1 MNARITL
8 SKTAIGIAAVGVLL
22 LGSAQVAPLGAAVA
36 AGIGIYQATLQEAKP
51 ITPEISTAELQDILA
66 KGSAVVFDARPY
78 AEYAISHI
86 PGALNAAARPGVSK
100 AQYVSDVAEVGRV
113 VNGDKT
119 KAIVLYCNGPFCP
132 KSKLLSEEL
141 KAAGYTNVRRY
152 QLGAPVW
159 RALAGTMQIE
169 PDGIKHV
176 FANDRTSWLV
186 DARDAQA
193 FAGGTVA
200 NARNIPLDQV
210 AASKGDGRLPMQ
222 DHNTRILVFGADGK
236 QARAVAAELA
246 KSAFHNVTFFDG
258 DVAAFQAAVSK

>member
-1 MNARITL
+1 MNARMTL
-8 SKTAIGIAAVGVLL
+8 SKTVIGIAAMGALVL
-22 LGSAQVAPLGAAVA
+22 GASQVAPLGAAVA
-36 AGIGIYQATLQEAKP
+36 AGISIYQATLQEQKN

-66 KGSAVVFDARPY
+66 NSSAVVFDARPY
-78 AEYAISHI
+78 TEYAISHI
-86 PGALNAAARPGVSK
+86 PDALNAAAKPGVPK
-100 AQYVSDVAEVGRV
+100 AQNISDVAEIGRL

-132 KSKLLSEEL
+132 RSKLLSEEL
-141 KAAGYTNVRRY
+141 KTAGYTNVRRY

-169 PDGIKHV
+169 PDRIKYV

-222 DHNTRILVFGADGK
+222 DHNTRIIVFGADGK
-236 QARAVAAELA
+236 QARALAAELA

>member
-1 MNARITL
+1 MNTRMTL
-8 SKTAIGIAAVGVLL
+8 SKTAIGLAAVGALL
-22 LGSAQVAPLGAAVA
+22 LGAAQVAPLGAAVA
-36 AGIGIYQATLQEAKP
+36 AGLSIYQATLQEQKP
-51 ITPEISTAELQDILA
+51 VTPEISTAELQDILD
-66 KGSAVVFDARPY
+66 KGSAVVFDARSHM
-78 AEYAISHI
+78 EYTISHI
-86 PGALNAAARPGVSK
+86 PGALNAAPKPGVSK
-100 AQYVSDVAEVGRV
+100 AQYVSDVAEIGRV
-113 VNGDKT
+113 LNGDKT

-141 KAAGYTNVRRY
+141 KTAGYTNVRRY

-176 FANDRTSWLV
+176 FVNDRTSWLV

-200 NARNIPLDQV
+200 NARNIPLVQV
-210 AASKGDGRLPMQ
+210 AASKGDGRLPMN
-222 DHNTRILVFGADGK
+222 DHNTRIIVFGADGK
-236 QARAVAAELA
+236 QARTVAAELA

-258 DVAAFQAAVSK
+258 DMAAFQAALNK